1 MRAVPRV
8 GLRRLWSG
16 SDLDYLVVLTM
27 AGPTSEIRQIL
38 AQCGTTDI
46 QVKMSNTLSYNNVR
60 GVAQLGSAPAL
71 GAGGPRFESGRPDW
85 CNWVLILWLHDTHLR
100 YTGEASLCYSLR
112 WAPNRAGIGR
122 EGRGSSQLARGMIWR
137 SLVRRP
143 PDPAHTRHRHGLKRE
158 MVRLARLQPH
168 TP

>member
-16 SDLDYLVVLTM
+16 SDLDYLVVLAV

-71 GAGGPRFESGRPDW
+71 GADCATPVFHNSQVRTTDSSTNPEYDFQTFNGVR
-85 CNWVLILWLHDTHLR
+85 VL
-100 YTGEASLCYSLR
+100 
-112 WAPNRAGIGR
+112 
-122 EGRGSSQLARGMIWR
+122 
-137 SLVRRP
+137 
-143 PDPAHTRHRHGLKRE
+143 
-158 MVRLARLQPH
+158 
-168 TP
+168 

>member
-8 GLRRLWSG
+8 GLHRLWSG

-71 GAGGPRFESGRPDW
+71 GANFWR
-85 CNWVLILWLHDTHLR
+85 
-100 YTGEASLCYSLR
+100 R
-112 WAPNRAGIGR
+112 WASASVGNAGFLR
-122 EGRGSSQLARGMIWR
+122 QL
-137 SLVRRP
+137 RRP
-143 PDPAHTRHRHGLKRE
+143 ASVGVDAVFGT
-158 MVRLARLQPH
+158 VW
-168 TP
+168 

>member
-1 MRAVPRV
+1 MGAVPRV

-16 SDLDYLVVLTM
+16 SDLDYLVVLAM

-71 GAGGPRFESGRPDW
+71 GAGGPRFESGRPD
-85 CNWVLILWLHDTHLR
+85 
-100 YTGEASLCYSLR
+100 
-112 WAPNRAGIGR
+112 
-122 EGRGSSQLARGMIWR
+122 
-137 SLVRRP
+137 
-143 PDPAHTRHRHGLKRE
+143 
-158 MVRLARLQPH
+158 
-168 TP
+168 